1 MTAAL
6 CDIGRMVKC
15 LMTVLVACVGFA
27 PLAEYAPAAVD
38 RVALKEAKVWVKN
51 DMKQLRS
58 ALSILKRVKDE
69 KSAEKAGKAL
79 QKLYDKPAGK
89 STAMGDEAPPERPSG
104 EEMTQVMEK
113 NKRSFEKLQA
123 EIEEQIQR
131 IEELHIDNASLGTGI
146 DMVTEQ
152 IAELAQ

>member
-1 MTAAL
+1 
-6 CDIGRMVKC
+6 MVKC

-27 PLAEYAPAAVD
+27 TLAEYAPAAVD
-38 RVALKEAKVWVKN
+38 RVALKEAKEWVKN
-51 DMKQLRS
+51 DIKQLRS
-58 ALSILKRVKDE
+58 ALTILKRVKDE
-69 KSAEKAGKAL
+69 KSAEKAAKAL
-79 QKLYDKPAGK
+79 HKLYDKPAGK

-104 EEMTQVMEK
+104 EEMAQVMEK
-113 NKRSFEKLQA
+113 NKRSLEKLQA